1 MVMEFR
7 YLIQQ
12 LQSQKYMKVVV
23 NMEIQGVQN
32 TVGLGTIG
40 GLENI

>member
-23 NMEIQGVQN
+23 NMEIQEVQN